1 MATDA
6 ADIQKRERA
15 ARRGPF
21 ARLRIRKKLMVLH
34 TLFSIVLAVIVLLA
48 IRPTLGRAI
57 AASEHARGRQAL
69 GLPQVGEAAA
79 ETVEF
84 LHGEQ
89 VEQRFAQPVLEAA
102 RAKPG
107 TGIETAAPGGASAIV
122 IDDPGLGL
130 RAAIVTSGKVRSE
143 IARLYVVLAI
153 SLALIY
159 AFVVVVLELLILPRH
174 VYGPIDTLRDAD
186 RALQE
191 GREEQSLI
199 PERQIPADELGD
211 VMRLRNESVLTLRRN
226 ERQLAEAL
234 AKVEQ
239 AATDL
244 RRKNHLLETAKRNLE
259 GADRLASLG
268 MMSAGIAHEINTPL
282 AVIKGTLQQAEGR
295 GDGRLSDAES
305 ALLLRVT
312 ERLERL
318 GESLLDFARTRQPEM
333 RETNMRALVE
343 EAFTLVRIDRDTA
356 GIELSNAVDGSFT
369 AWCDPD
375 RMLQVLVNLVRNA
388 ADALGETAPSD
399 SAHDGS
405 APSIEVSAEM
415 STREGEPQVALVITD
430 TGPGIEPELLPT
442 LFEPF
447 VSTRLDS
454 KGTGLGLAVAEGI
467 VAEHGGVVLAGNR
480 PRGPGAR
487 FEILWP
493 SRPAS
498 TEGGK
503 ARGASGHDG

>member
-1 MATDA
+1 LATDA
-6 ADIQKRERA
+6 ADIQKRDRA
-15 ARRGPF
+15 PRRGPF

-34 TLFSIVLAVIVLLA
+34 TLFSVVLAVIVLLA

-69 GLPQVGEAAA
+69 GVPQVDEAAA

-84 LHGEQ
+84 LHDTQ
-89 VEQRFAQPVLEAA
+89 VEAVFPEQVLEAA
-102 RAKPG
+102 RANPG
-107 TGIETAAPGGASAIV
+107 SGIETATPGGASAIV
-122 IDDPGLGL
+122 MLDPGRGL
-130 RAAIVTSGKVRSE
+130 RAVVVTSGKVRAE
-143 IARLYVVLAI
+143 IARLYGLLAI

-174 VYGPIDTLRDAD
+174 VYGPIGTLRDAD

-191 GREEQSLI
+191 GREGQSLI
-199 PERQIPADELGD
+199 PERLIPADELGD

-244 RRKNHLLETAKRNLE
+244 RRKNHLLETARRNLE

-282 AVIKGTLQQAEGR
+282 AVIKGTLQQAAKR
-295 GDGRLSDAES
+295 GDGKLSDTEA

-312 ERLERL
+312 ERLEHL
-318 GESLLDFARTRQPEM
+318 GESLLDFARTRRPEM
-333 RETNMRALVE
+333 RETNVRGLVE
-343 EAFTLVRIDRDTA
+343 EAFTLVRIDRDIA
-356 GIELSNAVDGSFT
+356 GIELVNGVDGEFT

-388 ADALGETAPSD
+388 ADALGEEGAAPSD
-399 SAHDGS
+399 ARV
-405 APSIEVSAEM
+405 EVSAET
-415 STREGEPQVALVITD
+415 STREGEPRVSLIITD
-430 TGPGIEPELLPT
+430 TGPGIDPELLPA

-480 PRGPGAR
+480 PGGSGAR

-493 SRPAS
+493 SRPAVDGRS
-498 TEGGK
+498 N
-503 ARGASGHDG
+503 ARGSSERDG